1 MNLSS
6 VLIAI
11 SALGALM
18 SIAMMASFSSL
29 YDAILKKVSIS
40 KYIFDF
46 VSYTIYIHKKKLL
59 TIILQQLIIKEGS
72 YSYGMWSELP
82 DDLEMYMRLYYFNVT
97 NSEEIKNREPGTPGP
112 KPVLEEIGNLNQN
125 IFPNS
130 KL

>member
-6 VLIAI
+6 VLVAI
-11 SALGALM
+11 SAIGALM

-40 KYIFDF
+40 KYNFDF
-46 VSYTIYIHKKKLL
+46 FFFYTIYIYKKFFK
-59 TIILQQLIIKEGS
+59 TFILQQLIIKEGS

-97 NSEEIKNREPGTPGP
+97 NSKEIKNREPGTPGP
-112 KPVLEEIGNLNQN
+112 KPVLEEIGNLQ
-125 IFPNS
+125 
-130 KL
+130 

>member
-6 VLIAI
+6 VLIVI
-11 SALGALM
+11 SAIGALM

-29 YDAILKKVSIS
+29 YDAILKKVSIP
-40 KYIFDF
+40 KYILDIF
-46 VSYTIYIHKKKLL
+46 SNTIHRKNFL

-112 KPVLEEIGNLNQN
+112 KPVLEEIGNL
-125 IFPNS
+125 
-130 KL
+130 K